1 MTPKTIVILSLLLAA
16 DARAGAPT
24 SAKAAQARVD
34 AAAAAY
40 AAAETGWKNGT
51 VSLDALCTWSERWY
65 LAQRDQPLK
74 GKALADAADAD
85 LKRMQDLEAEVQ
97 ARYKAGTLGT
107 PDVATVTYFR
117 AEAELYSA
125 LAHGK

>member
-1 MTPKTIVILSLLLAA
+1 MSPKTIVILSLLAAA

-40 AAAETGWKNGT
+40 TAAETGWKSGT
-51 VSLDALCTWSERWY
+51 VTLDALCVWSERWY

-74 GKALADAADAD
+74 GKSLADAADAD
-85 LKRMQDLEAEVQ
+85 LKRMQDLETLVQ
-97 ARYKAGTLGT
+97 QEYKAGAVGT
-107 PDVATVTYFR
+107 ADVATVTYFR
-117 AEAELYSA
+117 AEAELFSA

>member
-1 MTPKTIVILSLLLAA
+1 MSPKTILILSLLAAA
-16 DARAGAPT
+16 DARAGGA
-24 SAKAAQARVD
+24 SAKASQARVD

-40 AAAETGWKNGT
+40 AAAEANWKNGT
-51 VSLDALCTWSERWY
+51 VSLDTLCVWSERWY

-85 LKRMQDLEAEVQ
+85 LKRMQDLEALVQ
-97 ARYKAGTLGT
+97 QEFKAGAVGT
-107 PDVATVTYFR
+107 ADVATVTYFR
-117 AEAELYSA
+117 SEAELYSA